1 MLNRERLIQKADKY
15 YDLAIEAY
23 EGQRYTIAQGYL
35 NQCLEINP
43 EDDEAWMLLAS
54 CLEKDG
60 ELIKATL
67 AFKKAYEIKPDDP
80 TYNYNY
86 GLGLIWTGRL
96 TEGIKY
102 LKRFLKLAP
111 DHKEAEKTRRL
122 IKEIPG
128 KLSEGKLSETKLS
141 IEEDQRIRKVFD
153 RAKKF
158 LFEKNYLQ
166 AIKLY
171 KIVLQNRPDHKAS
184 INDLGLCYLDLKDY
198 ERALECFNKILKE
211 EPEDALALVN
221 RAVIYRELTLL
232 DKMEADISLLSKQRP
247 FFYRDCI
254 RVGLILGRLGKH
266 KLALKFFEMS
276 YEKRKD
282 DSDLYYY
289 WGIALANTGR
299 IKKALKKW
307 NAIGEMYN
315 PRLEDYIFR
324 AKEILAGKR
333 EYSRFEY
340 IAG

>member
-15 YDLAIEAY
+15 YNLAIEAY
-23 EGQRYTIAQGYL
+23 EGQRYAIAQGYL

-43 EDDEAWMLLAS
+43 EDDEVWMLLAS
-54 CLEKDG
+54 CMEKDG

-102 LKRFLKLAP
+102 LKKFLKLAP
-111 DHKEAEKTRRL
+111 NHKEAEKTRRL
-122 IKEIPG
+122 IKEIPE
-128 KLSEGKLSETKLS
+128 KVSEGKLSQTKLS

-171 KIVLQNRPDHKAS
+171 KIVLQDKPGHKAS
-184 INDLGLCYLDLKDY
+184 INDLGLCYSGLKDY
-198 ERALECFNKILKE
+198 EQALECFNKILKE
-211 EPEDALALVN
+211 EPEDALALVD
-221 RAVIYRELTLL
+221 RAAIYRKLNLL
-232 DKMEADISLLSKQRP
+232 DKMEADIALLSKQHP

-254 RVGLILGRLGKH
+254 RVGLILGRLRKD
-266 KLALKFFEMS
+266 KLALEFFEMS
-276 YEKRKD
+276 YKKQKD
-282 DSDLYYY
+282 NPDLYYY
-289 WGIALANTGR
+289 WGIALANTGE
-299 IKKALKKW
+299 IKKALEKW
-307 NAIGEMYN
+307 NATDERYN
-315 PRLEDYIFR
+315 PRLEVYISR
-324 AKEILAGKR
+324 AREILAGKR

-340 IAG
+340 MAD